1 MREEEGMLS
10 INFSLRPNASDQIL
24 WDYFHKSYSDQLF
37 SSRQMDFGRKF
48 FGSSFIQRIY
58 LWNFIVVCLLREG
71 KKILSAL
78 ERQTTGKIR
87 KFPLHDILNHL
98 FVCGSFDDIVTW
110 HDLHRLSS
118 LNKKIYF
125 LVYAMERKLMLL
137 EGTVAEQQIINWGHC
152 KVGN

>member
-1 MREEEGMLS
+1 ML
-10 INFSLRPNASDQIL
+10 PTK
-24 WDYFHKSYSDQLF
+24 YFEITSTKATLTSFF
-37 SSRQMDFGRKF
+37 SSNGFRKEIFRF
-48 FGSSFIQRIY
+48 FFYAKNLSLEFHRGLFIKR
-58 LWNFIVVCLLREG
+58 R

-125 LVYAMERKLMLL
+125 LVHEMERKLMFL